1 MARKKTGKQKAK
13 AAPHPDSPLLCLSEL
28 VGNQRPRRLLAAAL
42 MEGRLFPA
50 LLLHG
55 PPGIGKFTTARAIA
69 AAINCASPD
78 GADACR
84 QCPSC
89 RKVAA
94 WTHPDIKVLESA
106 ADAQAAGRPDFFP
119 DAQAASRSAG
129 RVSTRLL
136 IGQVRRLLHETAF
149 KPFEGGRR
157 VFIIRHLESDPS
169 MGCANALL
177 KPLEEPPS
185 GTSFIL
191 TSSRPELLPDT
202 IRSRCQSLA
211 FLPPSRDETA
221 EFLAGRG
228 IAPEEATLR
237 AALSGGRPGAA
248 LSLDAEGGLG
258 LRDGIL
264 AALDAAAGSGPMDAV
279 TAAEEL
285 LPAVDQMPGLMELFA
300 LVARDIMVMPYD
312 TQGRLI
318 TNQDRLPELKKLAA
332 AIPPRRAARLLQRIE
347 WCERALQRSV
357 NASLMLQTLLL
368 ETGGH
373 LPSEPLTTPWLGEE
387 EAGA

>member
-1 MARKKTGKQKAK
+1 MAKKKKAK
-13 AAPHPDSPLLCLSEL
+13 AEPLPDSPLLCLSEL

-42 MEGRLFPA
+42 IEGRLFPV

-69 AAINCASPD
+69 AAVNCASPD

-84 QCPSC
+84 RCPSC

-119 DAQAASRSAG
+119 DAQAASRSGG
-129 RVSTRLL
+129 RVATRLL

-177 KPLEEPPS
+177 KVLEEPPP

-191 TSSRPELLPDT
+191 SSSRPDLLPDT
-202 IRSRCQSLA
+202 IRSRCQTLA

-221 EFLAGRG
+221 EFLTGRG
-228 IAPEEATLR
+228 IPPEEAALR

-258 LRDGIL
+258 MRDGIL
-264 AALDAAAGSGPMDAV
+264 AALEAAAGSDPMHAV
-279 TAAEEL
+279 TAAEAL
-285 LPAVDQMPGLMELFA
+285 LPAAGEMPGLMALFA
-300 LVARDIMVMPYD
+300 LVARDIMVLPFD
-312 TQGRLI
+312 PQRRLI
-318 TNQDRLPELKKLAA
+318 TNQDRLTELETLAT
-332 AIPPRRAARLLQRIE
+332 AIPPQRAARLLERIA
-347 WCERALQRSV
+347 WCEGALQRSV

-368 ETGGH
+368 ETSGH
-373 LPSEPLTTPWLGEE
+373 LPCDPLTAPWLGEE
-387 EAGA
+387 EAGT